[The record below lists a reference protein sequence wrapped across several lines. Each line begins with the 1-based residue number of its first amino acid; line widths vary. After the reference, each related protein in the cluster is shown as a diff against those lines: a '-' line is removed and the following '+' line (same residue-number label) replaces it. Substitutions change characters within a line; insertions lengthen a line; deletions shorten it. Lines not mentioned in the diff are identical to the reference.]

1 MDFYG
6 REEELQKLAQI
17 REQSLKKSTFT
28 IITGRRRIGKT
39 ELMMRSVHGQRYI
52 YLFVSRVNEV
62 LLCDELVRSS
72 LEAGIELP
80 GNYSRFADVLKA
92 LMLYTRTE
100 PITLLI
106 DEFQDLKRVN
116 KAIFSEI
123 QNVWDMYKDTTR
135 MNLVISGSV
144 HSMMKEIFENDKEP
158 LFQRPTSK
166 IQLYPFNISLIK
178 KILRDHNPSYTSSD
192 LLTLYMLTG
201 GVPLYIEL
209 LMDDKATD
217 SESMLKKVS
226 SSGSVFL
233 TDGKDI
239 LISEFGSEYGT
250 YFSILQLL
258 SGGKERRTEVQQV
271 LNMDVGPYLSRLEE
285 EYGFIDHI
293 SPIFSDPNNRN
304 TRWVV
309 SDMYMRFYF
318 RFIQPNYSYVES
330 GRYDLLRRMIDHGL
344 PEYEGR
350 ALEDYFRRKLTE
362 EETYTDIGSYWNKS
376 GTIEI
381 DIVLVD
387 RIDKTAKL
395 IEVKRNP
402 EKLRMGELKEKGEYL
417 SHDLEGYGVSYEG
430 LSMDDM

>member
-1 MDFYG
+1 MEFFG
-6 REEELQKLAQI
+6 REEELSQLAHI

-28 IITGRRRIGKT
+28 VITGRRRIGKT
-39 ELMMRSVHGQRYI
+39 ELMLRSVQGQRYI
-52 YLFVSRVNEV
+52 YLFVSRVNET
-62 LLCDELVRSS
+62 LLCSELVKASMD
-72 LEAGIELP
+72 AGVELP
-80 GNYSRFADVLKA
+80 GNYTRLAEVLKA
-92 LMLYTRTE
+92 LMIYTRAE
-100 PITLLI
+100 PLTLLI

-116 KAIFSEI
+116 KSIFSEI
-123 QNVWDMYKDTTR
+123 QNVWDSYKGTTK

-166 IQLYPFNISLIK
+166 IELHPFSISLMK
-178 KILRDHNPSYTSSD
+178 GILRRYNSSYTNGD
-192 LLTLYMLTG
+192 LLTMYMLTG

-209 LMDDKATD
+209 LMDDGATD
-217 SESMLKKVS
+217 SESMLRKVS

-239 LISEFGSEYGT
+239 LVTEFGTEYST

-258 SGGKERRTEVQQV
+258 SEGKGRRAEVEQE
-271 LNMDVGPYLSRLEE
+271 LNMEVGPYLKRLED
-285 EYGFIDHI
+285 EYGFVDHI
-293 SPIFSDPNNRN
+293 SPIFSDPSNRN

-330 GRYDLLRRMIDHGL
+330 GRYDLLRRMIDHGIS
-344 PEYEGR
+344 EYEGR

-362 EETYTDIGSYWNKS
+362 EETYTQIGSYWNRS
-376 GTIEI
+376 GTVEI
-381 DIVLVD
+381 DIVL
-387 RIDKTAKL
+387 IDDIEKKARL

-402 EKLRMGELKEKGEYL
+402 DKIRLGELREKGKQL
-417 SHDLEGYGVSYEG
+417 SHKLEGYEVSFEG
-430 LSMDDM
+430 FSMEDM

>member
-6 REEELQKLAQI
+6 REEELNQLAQI
-17 REQSLKKSTFT
+17 REQSLIKSKFT

-39 ELMMRSVHGQRYI
+39 ALMMRSVQKQRYI
-52 YLFVSRVNEV
+52 YLFVSRVNEA
-62 LLCDELVRSS
+62 LLCNEFVKSS

-80 GNYSRFADVLKA
+80 GNFTKFADVLKA
-92 LMLYTRTE
+92 LMIHTRTE

-106 DEFQDLKRVN
+106 DEFQELKRVN
-116 KAIFSEI
+116 KSIFSEI

-166 IQLYPFNISLIK
+166 IELHPFSISMMK
-178 KILRDHNPSYTSSD
+178 RILKDHNPSYKNSD
-192 LLTLYMLTG
+192 LLTMYMLTG

-209 LMDDKATD
+209 LMDDGASD
-217 SESMLKKVS
+217 SESMLRKIS

-239 LISEFGSEYGT
+239 LVTEFGSEYGT

-258 SGGKERRTEVQQV
+258 SEGIGRRTEVQQI

-285 EYGFIDHI
+285 EYGFVDHI
-293 SPIFSDPNNRN
+293 SPIFSDPSSRN

-362 EETYTDIGSYWNKS
+362 EETYTDIGSYWNRS
-376 GTIEI
+376 SSVEI

-387 RIDKTAKL
+387 KIEKSVRL

-402 EKLRMGELKEKGEYL
+402 EKIRMGELKEKGEDL
-417 SHDLEGYGVSYEG
+417 SHDLEGYSVSFEG
-430 LSMDDM
+430 MSMEDM

>member
-39 ELMMRSVHGQRYI
+39 ELMMRSVQNQRYI

-62 LLCDELVRSS
+62 LLCNELVRSS

-80 GNYSRFADVLKA
+80 GNYTRFSDVLKA
-92 LMLYTRTE
+92 LMLYTRSE

-123 QNVWDMYKDTTR
+123 KNVWDMYKDTTR

-166 IQLYPFNISLIK
+166 IELRPFTINLLK
-178 KILRDHNPSYTSSD
+178 KILHDHNPAYTSSD

-201 GVPLYIEL
+201 GVPLYVEL
-209 LMDDKATD
+209 LMDDNAVD
-217 SESMLKKVS
+217 SESMMRKTS

-239 LISEFGSEYGT
+239 LVSEFGSEYGT

-258 SGGKERRTEVQQV
+258 SEGKERRNEVQQI

-285 EYGFIDHI
+285 EYGSVDHI
-293 SPIFSDPNNRN
+293 SPIFSDPSNRN

-330 GRYDLLRRMIDHGL
+330 GRYDLLRRMIENGL

-362 EETYTDIGSYWNKS
+362 EETYTDIGSYWNRS
-376 GTIEI
+376 GTVEI
-381 DIVLVD
+381 DIVLID
-387 RIDKTAKL
+387 RIDKTARL

-402 EKLRMGELKEKGEYL
+402 DKVRIRELKEKGEYL
-417 SHDLEGYGVSYEG
+417 SHDLEGYEVSYEG
-430 LSMDDM
+430 LSLGDM